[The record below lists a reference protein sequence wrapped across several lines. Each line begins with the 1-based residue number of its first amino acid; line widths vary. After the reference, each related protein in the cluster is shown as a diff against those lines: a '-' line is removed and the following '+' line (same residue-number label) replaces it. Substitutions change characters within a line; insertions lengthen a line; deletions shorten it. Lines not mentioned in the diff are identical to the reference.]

1 MLRSC
6 PRCARAA
13 APHVR
18 FCGVMPNAL
27 PGVGQ
32 RPTRC
37 LERGGAPR
45 QQRATADA
53 AIAAEFL
60 VEPVRA
66 LPALGRGRLG
76 CRAARRRGRSQPA
89 GGSATPASCSRSS
102 PSTRCSTSSL
112 FVGLVRGV
120 ADRLVPRPRA
130 PLRAARGARS
140 ARAAVV
146 ISVGAVVLY
155 LLTNVLLSPAAAIK
169 PGLPGAYQLGQLF
182 GGGNAF
188 VPGVAAAPLLLGL
201 VLFAVLLVDE
211 YLVQWL
217 VHTCFRRD
225 RFVTDPRHRQST
237 ADPVQVTLR
246 TLGVSSFH
254 RELERVAA
262 ADRAGHVEGGADV
275 VVHRNSQPVRRC
287 SRGQDRRRTV
297 RPRRRQGRRT
307 NGSRRCG
314 RHARGDQRRPGSH
327 QGSVLAGAE
336 PAAERPRD
344 ARAGSRAVRAARDA
358 WWRLPAARDPSVA
371 RPSAG
376 HLGRPPAGRCL
387 AEEPVEWARYYR
399 CYQVETWD
407 RDLTASCYVHIG
419 TDQTI
424 LYLER
429 VHCLVPPLAAHFRRI
444 DEPPN
449 HLEPIGNALVALFLL
464 PASVLRRLHTVFG
477 SFRRLPQG
485 AGEVVPDRYG
495 AARSL
500 RELASSDRVPDVLP
514 ERGTRPRYQG
524 IVDSV
529 LTRAVGKYLEDHGY
543 SVVEFQE
550 AVAPVFQNFHNASV
564 NNSSIGPNAR
574 TYNSQPDGT
583 KEKP

>member
-1 MLRSC
+1 MSDNTTRYLS
-6 PRCARAA
+6 AA
-13 APHVR
+13 VHR
-18 FCGVMPNAL
+18 DSEYC
-27 PGVGQ
+27 
-32 RPTRC
+32 
-37 LERGGAPR
+37 
-45 QQRATADA
+45 DA
-53 AIAAEFL
+53 AIAEFL

-66 LPALGRGRLG
+66 LPPSAGADSAAVLRDAV
-76 CRAARRRGRSQPA
+76 AARSRRRIRDA
-89 GGSATPASCSRSS
+89 VLLALLAVFAVLDV
-102 PSTRCSTSSL
+102 SL
-112 FVGLVRGV
+112 FVAWFVVSLIGWFLSG
-120 ADRLVPRPRA
+120 A
-130 PLRAARGARS
+130 AARGTRRTS
-140 ARAAVV
+140 ARTAVV

-155 LLTNVLLSPAAAIK
+155 LLTNVLLTAAGINPAY
-169 PGLPGAYQLGQLF
+169 LAYQLGQLF
-182 GGGNAF
+182 GGGTL

-262 ADRAGHVEGGADV
+262 ADRAGHVEGRADV
-275 VVHRNSQPVRRC
+275 VVHRNFSPFV
-287 SRGQDRRRTV
+287 G
-297 RPRRRQGRRT
+297 
-307 NGSRRCG
+307 
-314 RHARGDQRRPGSH
+314 
-327 QGSVLAGAE
+327 AGVVVKT
-336 PAAERPRD
+336 D
-344 ARAGSRAVRAARDA
+344 AVPFALVADKDAARTAPVDVVGMHEEISA
-358 WWRLPAARDPSVA
+358 ALAAIKGASSLGPSGRLSDLEMREQVLVPSEQLVTHGGA
-371 RPSAG
+371 FPQPEILPSLD
-376 HLGRPPAGRCL
+376 HPPATSVDLRLARCL

-500 RELASSDRVPDVLP
+500 RELASTTEFRTYFQSADAS
-514 ERGTRPRYQG
+514 RYQG

-550 AVAPVFQNFHNASV
+550 AVAPVFQNFHNASI

-574 TYNSQPDGT
+574 TYNSGPDGT